1 MPVLGNKEK
10 HCEIEIDWIPYT
22 SKQEEIEKNKS
33 KRNQKTTI
41 LFIYLFI
48 ELNQKTLLVNQ
59 KKYFWLS

>member
-22 SKQEEIEKNKS
+22 SKQEEMEKNKS

-48 ELNQKTLLVNQ
+48 YWAKSKNT
-59 KKYFWLS
+59 FG

>member
-1 MPVLGNKEK
+1 M
-10 HCEIEIDWIPYT
+10 
-22 SKQEEIEKNKS
+22 EKNKS

>member
-22 SKQEEIEKNKS
+22 SKQEEMEKNKS